1 MFSTVQSEDSRFL
14 WCWKAEAGCLSDSEM
29 HAGKPIAIPR
39 FLSREELRLRVA
51 PTPQR
56 LDRLAR
62 LLAEHEHAPVLVEVW
77 QYRFDSQSGKLLAV
91 KREQAKGSP

>member
-1 MFSTVQSEDSRFL
+1 
-14 WCWKAEAGCLSDSEM
+14 M
-29 HAGKPIAIPR
+29 HAGEAIAIPR
-39 FLSREELRLRVA
+39 YLAREELRLRVA

-77 QYRFDSQSGKLLAV
+77 QYRFDSQSGKLLAE
-91 KREQAKGSP
+91 KREQAQGTP